1 MVMAGGARGR
11 PAAEARFVRQHRRA
25 LSERGLVSDLVTV
38 FESADVVMF
47 ALAKSALD
55 RAGIRYIAQGE
66 GLQDLFGMGRIGA
79 GFNAITGPPRIRVTA
94 DNAKRASAILAEI
107 TPGEA

>member
-1 MVMAGGARGR
+1 
-11 PAAEARFVRQHRRA
+11 
-25 LSERGLVSDLVTV
+25 VSDLVTV
-38 FESADVVMF
+38 FESADVVLF

-55 RAGIRYIAQGE
+55 RAGIRYIAQAE
-66 GLQDLFGMGRIGA
+66 GLQDLFGMGRIGT

-107 TPGEA
+107 TTGDG